1 MSDTPFEPSR
11 RSRRE
16 ARAAVDTPTTDRI
29 IGVDDG
35 DAPTE
40 QTRPSRAETEARPGS
55 RAVERPSGS
64 FFGTW
69 KPLVAAAAAL
79 VVAVVVGLIVTVAFD
94 GAAGRSAGSV
104 LASIV
109 VGGTGLGLMA
119 RTRPAGFFRVR
130 GLDVLWGLVLGAIMP
145 FIAGIGAVSRG
156 WPAFEA
162 LSLRW
167 LILGVAAP
175 FLVVMMLTFFAIG
188 FVYPAALAYASTR
201 FSPTIARV
209 VSGAVSAVAFA
220 VIPIVFAGNV
230 SGMPFALP
238 VGLGIAAS
246 VFVALSRRFW
256 GPLLMGL
263 VFTSVWV
270 MLSIAGFVLA

>member
-1 MSDTPFEPSR
+1 VSDTPFEPSR

-40 QTRPSRAETEARPGS
+40 QTRSSRAETEARPGS

-79 VVAVVVGLIVTVAFD
+79 VVAVVVGLIVTVAFE
-94 GAAGRSAGSV
+94 
-104 LASIV
+104 
-109 VGGTGLGLMA
+109 GLMA
-119 RTRPAGFFRVR
+119 RTCPAGFFRVR

-201 FSPTIARV
+201 FSPTVARV

>member
-1 MSDTPFEPSR
+1 VSDTPFEPSR

-16 ARAAVDTPTTDRI
+16 ARAAVDTPTAEEMFRL
-29 IGVDDG
+29 DDEPAP
-35 DAPTE
+35 DAE
-40 QTRPSRAETEARPGS
+40 SRSSRADADTRPAPRGS
-55 RAVERPSGS
+55 ERTPSG

-94 GAAGRSAGSV
+94 GAAGRSLGSV
-104 LASIV
+104 VASIV
-109 VGGTGLGLMA
+109 VGGTGIGLMA
-119 RTRPAGFFRVR
+119 RTRPAGFFRVN
-130 GLDVLWGLVLGAIMP
+130 GLDVLWGLVLGAVMP

-175 FLVVMMLTFFAIG
+175 FIVVLMLTFFAIA
-188 FVYPAALAYASTR
+188 FVYPAALTYASTR
-201 FSPTIARV
+201 FTPTVARI

-246 VFVALSRRFW
+246 IFVALSRRFW

-263 VFTSVWV
+263 VFTGVWV
-270 MLSIAGFVLA
+270 MLAIAGYILA

>member
-16 ARAAVDTPTTDRI
+16 ARTAVDTPHAEELLR
-29 IGVDDG
+29 VDDEAVA
-35 DAPTE
+35 DEAPRRPRGASD
-40 QTRPSRAETEARPGS
+40 TRTSERTPG
-55 RAVERPSGS
+55 G

-79 VVAVVVGLIVTVAFD
+79 LVAVVVGLIVTVAFN
-94 GAAGRSAGSV
+94 GAAGRSIGSV

-109 VGGTGLGLMA
+109 VGGTGIGLMA
-119 RTRPAGFFRVR
+119 RTRPAGFFRVN

-167 LILGVAAP
+167 VILGVAAP
-175 FLVVMMLTFFAIG
+175 FVIIVMLTFFAIG
-188 FVYPAALAYASTR
+188 FVYPAALTYASTR
-201 FSPTIARV
+201 FTPKVARI

-220 VIPIVFAGNV
+220 IIPIVFAGNV

-270 MLSIAGFVLA
+270 VLAIAGYILA

>member
-16 ARAAVDTPTTDRI
+16 ARAAVDSPTP
-29 IGVDDG
+29 
-35 DAPTE
+35 E
-40 QTRPSRAETEARPGS
+40 QTFRLDDETEPDKEPRPSRSAADTDPAP
-55 RAVERPSGS
+55 RPSPRASNG

-69 KPLVAAAAAL
+69 KPLVAAAAAI
-79 VVAVVVGLIVTVAFD
+79 VVAVIVGLIVTVAFN
-94 GAAGRSAGSV
+94 GAAGRSIGSV
-104 LASIV
+104 LASVV
-109 VGGTGLGLMA
+109 VGGTGIGLMA
-119 RTRPAGFFRVR
+119 RTRPAGFFRVN
-130 GLDVLWGLVLGAIMP
+130 GLDVLWGLILGAVMP

-167 LILGVAAP
+167 LVLGVAAP
-175 FLVVMMLTFFAIG
+175 FVIVLMLTFFAIG
-188 FVYPAALAYASTR
+188 FVYPAALSYTSTR
-201 FSPTIARV
+201 FTPTVARI

-220 VIPIVFAGNV
+220 IIPIVFAGNV

-263 VFTSVWV
+263 VFTGVWV
-270 MLSIAGFVLA
+270 MLAIAGYILA

>member
-16 ARAAVDTPTTDRI
+16 ARTAVDTPTAEQMFHLDDEPVPDEERRSARNSADRRP
-29 IGVDDG
+29 
-35 DAPTE
+35 APGT
-40 QTRPSRAETEARPGS
+40 SASA
-55 RAVERPSGS
+55 PSG

-79 VVAVVVGLIVTVAFD
+79 VVAVIVGLIVTVAFD
-94 GAAGRSAGSV
+94 GAAGRSVGSV
-104 LASIV
+104 LASVV
-109 VGGTGLGLMA
+109 VGGTGIGLMA
-119 RTRPAGFFRVR
+119 RTRPTGFFRVN
-130 GLDVLWGLVLGAIMP
+130 GLDVLWGLVLGAVMP
-145 FIAGIGAVSRG
+145 FVAGIGAVSRG

-167 LILGVAAP
+167 LVLGVAAP
-175 FLVVMMLTFFAIG
+175 FVIVLMLTFFAIG
-188 FVYPAALAYASTR
+188 FVYPAALTYMSTR
-201 FSPTIARV
+201 FTPTVARIV
-209 VSGAVSAVAFA
+209 AGAVSAVAFA
-220 VIPIVFAGNV
+220 IIPIVFAGNV
-230 SGMPFALP
+230 SGMPSALP

-270 MLSIAGFVLA
+270 LLAIAGYILA